1 MDDTESEYASPRP
14 SISASDILQSFSTP
28 ESEHQHISRVQSTDS
43 VQQLV
48 SNGSSTEHSGRVS
61 DGSLNTD
68 EEERESDGSE
78 VTGGATVMNTF
89 EQISGHSSPSN
100 FPVCHVVTNG
110 QGNAF

>member
-14 SISASDILQSFSTP
+14 SISASDLLQTFSTP

-48 SNGSSTEHSGRVS
+48 SNGSSTEHSERVS

-68 EEERESDGSE
+68 EEERESGGSE
-78 VTGGATVMNTF
+78 VTGSATVMS
-89 EQISGHSSPSN
+89 SGHSSPSN
-100 FPVCHVVTNG
+100 FPVCHVVPIG
-110 QGNAF
+110 KSNAF